1 MCLRFIRKCAILR
14 MNGQRQSVSSI
25 HSTWTEVNERR
36 ALTSLITWF
45 KYCQSVEFS
54 NFTREEV
61 SWNRTQPQFNGALS
75 VFSVLTMCYFKL
87 SNNRIIFARP
97 KIFLWDKSDVRR
109 FFEVDHFFQYQYN
122 ETVSEVS
129 IEDKNRAKKNV
140 NQHQIVWRN
149 FISFSLRQLIRGESI
164 VILDINRHNE
174 TLESIWIE
182 CKCKNG
188 RQQQQNFTL
197 YSSYVFVVIQWI
209 CVTYSFS
216 LSRTK
221 HSVRALASILLLF
234 LVLCFFMLAVVRSA
248 QFFFVVVVVII

>member
-1 MCLRFIRKCAILR
+1 M
-14 MNGQRQSVSSI
+14 
-25 HSTWTEVNERR
+25 
-36 ALTSLITWF
+36 
-45 KYCQSVEFS
+45 
-54 NFTREEV
+54 
-61 SWNRTQPQFNGALS
+61 
-75 VFSVLTMCYFKL
+75 
-87 SNNRIIFARP
+87 
-97 KIFLWDKSDVRR
+97 
-109 FFEVDHFFQYQYN
+109 
-122 ETVSEVS
+122 
-129 IEDKNRAKKNV
+129 
-140 NQHQIVWRN
+140 WRN

-248 QFFFVVVVVII
+248 QFFFCRGRFHYLTDIFIVSRLRKKTQPEPTQRMKRRWLYSFVLQREYATANYKVQVRRYEKKDSTLRAVKSHGIGISAD